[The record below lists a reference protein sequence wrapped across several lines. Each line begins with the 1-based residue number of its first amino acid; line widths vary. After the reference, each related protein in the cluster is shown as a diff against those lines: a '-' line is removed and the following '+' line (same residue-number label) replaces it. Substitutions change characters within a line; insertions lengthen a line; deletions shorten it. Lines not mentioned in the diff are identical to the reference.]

1 MLSKRTAPVPTL
13 DRPVS
18 PARGDAEGIRRQGD
32 RRKGDRREGARAD
45 GDRDMM
51 AVVRAEIWSAA
62 RLTFGLGVLLSI
74 GAFVLVLAKL
84 SMWNLVLS
92 TGNGWTLAGM
102 AVLLGLVVGLYVGL
116 DQLRELGLMAIGHRV
131 ARRLAAPLV
140 LAVARDTG
148 RADIAAGQALRDVEE
163 LRRGLSGPLLTGIV
177 DAVLVPVMVL
187 LLVIFHWAFAAWAL
201 FCCVVAAGLSLF
213 SERAVRR
220 TLLTSNESH
229 ARTSGLVA
237 DAMRC
242 AEAVEA
248 MGLRARLAQ
257 RWETRMQA
265 GAASLGEAQ
274 GTARWIGAG
283 LAVITGIASGGAL
296 VVGAVLASQGVP
308 IGFSM
313 IVAMMITGLV
323 LAPFTRLGGSLQ
335 EWGAALGAWRRLTT
349 LLRPDRGTDATT
361 AFPVRDAR
369 LVLEHVTWAHRGAAR
384 PLLRDVSMVIAPGE
398 IVALAGGAGAGK
410 TTLLR
415 IAVGMLRPA
424 AGGCFLDG
432 HATHQW
438 EREDF
443 ARHVG
448 YLPQDPLLTDGT
460 LAEAIARL
468 GTPDMAAVIR
478 AARLADAH
486 QAIAALPAGYA
497 TRIRAEGPLSA
508 GQRQRVALARAL
520 YGAPRV
526 LVLDEPAAWL
536 DAEGEQRLIRLL
548 RRLAAPRDGAGMA
561 ILLTSHREALL
572 NAADR
577 VLVLR
582 AGQIVPAPARP
593 AIAGPVRGRGEAA

>member
-1 MLSKRTAPVPTL
+1 MSIKRIAPLAIADPL
-13 DRPVS
+13 RAAPRARP
-18 PARGDAEGIRRQGD
+18 AE
-32 RRKGDRREGARAD
+32 E
-45 GDRDMM
+45 RDMM

-62 RLTFGLGVLLSI
+62 RLTFGLGLLLSI
-74 GAFVLVLAKL
+74 GAFALVLAKL
-84 SMWNLVLS
+84 AMWHLVLP
-92 TGNGWTLAGM
+92 TGDGWTLAGM
-102 AVLLGLVVGLYVGL
+102 AVLLGIVMALYVGL

-140 LAVARDTG
+140 LAVARENG

-163 LRRGLSGPLLTGIV
+163 LRRGLSGPLLTGMV
-177 DAVLVPVMVL
+177 DAVLVPALIL
-187 LLVIFHWAFAAWAL
+187 LLLIFHWAFAAWAL
-201 FCCVVAAGLSLF
+201 LCCAVAAGLSLA

-220 TLLTSNESH
+220 ALLTSNESH
-229 ARTSGLVA
+229 ARTAGLVA

-248 MGLRARLAQ
+248 MGLRATLAR
-257 RWETRMQA
+257 RWEARMRT
-265 GAASLGEAQ
+265 SGEALGGAQ
-274 GTARWIGAG
+274 ATSRWIGAS
-283 LAVITGIASGGAL
+283 LAVVTGIASGGAL
-296 VVGAVLASQGVP
+296 VVGAVLGTSGVT

-323 LAPFTRLGGSLQ
+323 LAPFSRLGGSLQ
-335 EWGAALGAWRRLTT
+335 DWAAALGAWRRLST
-349 LLRPDRGTDATT
+349 LLRPERLAETST

-369 LVLEHVTWAHRGAAR
+369 LVMEHLTWAHRGAAR
-384 PLLRDVSMVIAPGE
+384 PLLRDVSMVVAPGE
-398 IVALAGGAGAGK
+398 VVALAGAAGAGK

-468 GTPDMAAVIR
+468 GTPDMAAVLR

-486 QAIAALPAGYA
+486 TLIAALPAGYA
-497 TRIRAEGPLSA
+497 TKIRAEGPLSA

-520 YGAPRV
+520 YGGPRL

-548 RRLAAPRDGAGMA
+548 RGLAAQGTA
-561 ILLTSHREALL
+561 ILLTSHRDALL
-572 NAADR
+572 HAADR
-577 VLVLR
+577 MLVLR
-582 AGQIVPAPARP
+582 AGQIVPAPPRP
-593 AIAGPVRGRGEAA
+593 AIAGPARGRGEAA